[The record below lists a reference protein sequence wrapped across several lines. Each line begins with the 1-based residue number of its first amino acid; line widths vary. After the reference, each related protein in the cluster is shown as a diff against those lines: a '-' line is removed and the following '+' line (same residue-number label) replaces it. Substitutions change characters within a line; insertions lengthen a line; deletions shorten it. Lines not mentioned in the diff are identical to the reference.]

1 MIPIVSPIE
10 IKNVGG
16 LKLKYS
22 INEKNIK
29 EYNDING
36 FPIFQLENIEG
47 SISPGDV
54 KYIICSFRPLTN
66 KSYILNLPINYTDD
80 LKETSRLQ
88 ISLTG
93 HGYHPLTTQLPSF
106 ESPFKNMPKARIYNK
121 FNNNYIQRC
130 AISLEEID
138 FGYVEDKPT
147 SKSFIIYNFS
157 MNESLSFD
165 FYNPGFSLKDEI
177 LFEPMRSSIEPNSH
191 MIIKIILCPKNPN
204 MISAYEGEIEI
215 KITWDNLNISNP
227 KALER
232 ENLFLRILKKSVI
245 KDVIYYIH

>member
-10 IKNVGG
+10 IKNAGG

-22 INEKNIK
+22 INEK
-29 EYNDING
+29 DINEFNEKNG

-66 KSYILNLPINYTDD
+66 KSYTLNLPIYYTDD
-80 LKETSRLQ
+80 VKENNKLQ

-93 HGYHPLTTQLPSF
+93 HGYHPLTTQLPTF
-106 ESPFKNMPKARIYNK
+106 ESPFKNMPKSRIFNK
-121 FNNNYIQRC
+121 FDNNLIQKC

-147 SKSFIIYNFS
+147 SKAFIIYNFS
-157 MNESLSFD
+157 MNESFSFE
-165 FYNPGFSLKDEI
+165 FNNPGFSLKDEI
-177 LFEPMRSSIEPNSH
+177 LFEPNKATLEPNSH
-191 MIIKIILCPKNPN
+191 MIIKVILSPKNPN

-215 KITWDNLNISNP
+215 KITWENLNISNP
-227 KALER
+227 KSLEK
-232 ENLFLRILKKSVI
+232 ENLFLRVLKKSVI
-245 KDVIYYIH
+245 KDVRIYIK